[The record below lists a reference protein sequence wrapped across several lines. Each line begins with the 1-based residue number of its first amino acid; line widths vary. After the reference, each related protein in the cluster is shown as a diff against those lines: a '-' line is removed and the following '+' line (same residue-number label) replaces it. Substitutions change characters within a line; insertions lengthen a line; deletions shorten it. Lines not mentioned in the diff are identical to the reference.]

1 MKGIQL
7 LAGAAVTDITPPLE
21 VGLLTSAVK
30 GEYAAFTSVRLPLKA
45 RVLVLKSGENQ
56 VAIVSM
62 DLLSLNDTSVGGWDN
77 FKQGLAEQIVPENI
91 IITYTHTHCA
101 PESGAVSPLYLTEE
115 FRTWLKNVQIK
126 VREAIREAGSVLK
139 PCTVEIACQVLEG
152 YSLQRRI
159 KKNNVVVMS
168 DSLQPIPPDL
178 MDGQPIDR
186 RVYTI
191 SFLNDKNTIA
201 TLVQAACHPVHEMCM
216 RHVSS
221 DFPGEMCRRLEA
233 NGSFG
238 MPMFLNGA
246 AGDVNPPTVSLGPIY
261 SKQHGYALADL
272 VERAHTKIYTGDSP
286 FSFAT
291 CQQQFAI
298 RKHSGVSNSA
308 DGIARI
314 SVIGL
319 GKIALVFLPGE
330 PFTETALQIEHASP
344 FEHTI
349 IIGFSENNI
358 GYIPTAEAFREG
370 GYEVG
375 PGKWSFIQ
383 EDAHQ
388 VVQARAAGLLKDLY
402 QQP

>member
-1 MKGIQL
+1 MKNLQL
-7 LAGAAVTDITPPLE
+7 LAGTAVTDITPPLE

-30 GEYAAFTSVRLPLKA
+30 GEYASFTSVRLPLKA
-45 RVLVLKSGENQ
+45 RILVLQSGEKK
-56 VAIVSM
+56 VAIISM

-77 FKQGLAEQIVPENI
+77 FKRGLAGQLDPENI
-91 IITYTHTHCA
+91 ILTYTHTHCA
-101 PESGAVSPLYLTEE
+101 PESGAVTSLYLTEE
-115 FRTWLKNVQIK
+115 FKTWLKGVQSN
-126 VREAIREAGSVLK
+126 VREAIHQACSVLK
-139 PCTVEIACQVLEG
+139 PCTVELTHQVLEG

-159 KKNNVVVMS
+159 KKDNVVVMS

-178 MDGQPIDR
+178 MNGQPIDR
-186 RVYTI
+186 RVIAI
-191 SFLNDKNTIA
+191 SLVNEKNTIA
-201 TLVQAACHPVHEMCM
+201 TIVHAACHPVHEMCM

-221 DFPGEMCRRLEA
+221 DFPGEMCRRLEE

-246 AGDVNPPTVSLGPIY
+246 AGDVNPPTVSLGPEY

-272 VERAHTKIYTGDSP
+272 VATSRSKMYKGDS
-286 FSFAT
+286 SFAFAT
-291 CQQQFAI
+291 YQQQFTI
-298 RKHSGVSNSA
+298 REDSGVSNTA

-314 SVIGL
+314 SVIKL
-319 GKIALVFLPGE
+319 GDIALVFLPGE
-330 PFTETALQIEHASP
+330 PFTETALQIEKESP
-344 FEHTI
+344 FAHTI

-358 GYIPTAEAFREG
+358 GYIPTAEAFRDG

-383 EDAHQ
+383 EDADQ
-388 VVQARAAGLLKDLY
+388 IVQARAVRLLKDLY

>member
-1 MKGIQL
+1 MENLQL

-30 GEYAAFTSVRLPLKA
+30 GEYASFTSVRQPLKA
-45 RVLVLKSGENQ
+45 RILVLKSAENQ

-77 FKQGLAEQIVPENI
+77 FKQGLADQIDPENI
-91 IITYTHTHCA
+91 ILTYTHTHCA
-101 PESGAVSPLYLTEE
+101 PESGAVSPLYMTEA
-115 FRTWLKNVQIK
+115 FKTWLNSVQVK
-126 VREAIREAGSVLK
+126 LKEAIHEACSVLK
-139 PCTVEIACQVLEG
+139 PCTIELTCQVLEG

-178 MDGQPIDR
+178 MDQQPIDK
-186 RVYTI
+186 RVYAI
-191 SFLNDKNTIA
+191 SFLNDRNAIA
-201 TLVQAACHPVHEMCM
+201 TMVHASCHPVHEMCL

-221 DFPGEMCRRLEA
+221 DFPGEMCQRLEE

-246 AGDVNPPTVSLGPIY
+246 AGDVNPPTVSLGPEY
-261 SKQHGYALADL
+261 SKQHGYAIAQL
-272 VERAHTKIYTGDSP
+272 VENPRRKIYTGDSP
-286 FSFAT
+286 FAFAT

-298 RKHSGVSNSA
+298 RNHSGVSNRA

-314 SVIGL
+314 SVIRIGR
-319 GKIALVFLPGE
+319 IALVFLPGE
-330 PFTETALQIEHASP
+330 PFTATALQIENASP

-349 IIGFSENNI
+349 ITGFSENNI
-358 GYIPTAEAFREG
+358 GYIPTAEAFRDG

-383 EDAHQ
+383 EDADQ
-388 VVQARAAGLLKDLY
+388 IVQSISVGLLKELY
-402 QQP
+402 QRA

>member
-1 MKGIQL
+1 
-7 LAGAAVTDITPPLE
+7 V
-21 VGLLTSAVK
+21 
-30 GEYAAFTSVRLPLKA
+30 
-45 RVLVLKSGENQ
+45 Q
-56 VAIVSM
+56 V
-62 DLLSLNDTSVGGWDN
+62 
-77 FKQGLAEQIVPENI
+77 
-91 IITYTHTHCA
+91 
-101 PESGAVSPLYLTEE
+101 
-115 FRTWLKNVQIK
+115 K
-126 VREAIREAGSVLK
+126 VREAIHEARSVLR
-139 PCTVEIACQVLEG
+139 PCTVELACQVLEG
-152 YSLQRRI
+152 YSLQRRV

-178 MDGQPIDR
+178 MDQQPIDR
-186 RVYTI
+186 RIYNI
-191 SFLNDKNTIA
+191 SFLNDKNAIA
-201 TLVQAACHPVHEMCM
+201 TVVHAACHPVHEMCM

-221 DFPGEMCRRLEA
+221 DFPGEMCRRLEE

-246 AGDVNPPTVSLGPIY
+246 AGDVNPPTVSLGPKY
-261 SKQHGYALADL
+261 SKQHGDALADL
-272 VERAHTKIYTGDSP
+272 VETPRRKIYSGDSP
-286 FSFAT
+286 FAFAT

-298 RKHSGVSNSA
+298 REHSGVSNSA

-314 SVIGL
+314 SVIRL

-330 PFTETALQIEHASP
+330 PFTETALQIESESP
-344 FEHTI
+344 FDHTI

-388 VVQARAAGLLKDLY
+388 IVQSRAVGLLKELY
-402 QQP
+402 QQL